1 MRALFTPRRV
11 SSASIILAMWCAIT
25 PAAWAQWTKI
35 PETGPR
41 TTDGKSN
48 LSAPAPK
55 RPDGT
60 PDLSGVWTGP
70 GGRFVENFAADLKPG
85 EVSYQPW
92 AKALVDERAGGAR
105 ERENPTTNCLP
116 AGVPRINVVPPPWR
130 IVQSDGFIAILYES
144 GNLWRQIFMDG
155 REPVRDPN
163 PSWLG
168 YSVGRWDGATLVVET
183 IGFNGKAWLDQ
194 RGNPTTEAL
203 RVTERFHRRDFGHM
217 DLQITIDD
225 PKAYTRPWTV
235 TVPVTLQTGAGAQ
248 LLENVCE
255 NNRDLEN
262 LPGERPR

>member
-1 MRALFTPRRV
+1 MRTLPQL
-11 SSASIILAMWCAIT
+11 SSCIVLSLVCAI
-25 PAAWAQWTKI
+25 ASVASAQWTKI
-35 PETGPR
+35 PQPAPR
-41 TTDGKSN
+41 TADGKPN
-48 LSAPAPK
+48 LSAPAPRLSNGK
-55 RPDGT
+55 

-70 GGRFVENFAADLKPG
+70 AGRYVQNLAADLKPG

-105 ERENPTTNCLP
+105 ERENPTANCLP
-116 AGVPRINVVPPPWR
+116 AGVPRINVVPPPWK
-130 IVQSDGFIAILYES
+130 IFQSDGFIAILYES

-168 YSVGRWDGATLVVET
+168 YSVGHWEGDTLVVET
-183 IGFNGKAWLDQ
+183 TGFNGKAWLDQ

-203 RVTERFHRRDFGHM
+203 RVTERFSRRDFGHM

-235 TVPVTLQTGAGAQ
+235 TLPVTLQTTTD

-255 NNRDLEN
+255 NNRDLEH
-262 LPGERPR
+262 LPGGNP

>member
-1 MRALFTPRRV
+1 MRFLLLLVALLVAAP
-11 SSASIILAMWCAIT
+11 
-25 PAAWAQWTKI
+25 PAWAQWTKI
-35 PETGPR
+35 PQTGPR
-41 TTDGKSN
+41 TADGKPN

-55 RPDGT
+55 LADGR

-70 GGRFVENFAADLKPG
+70 GGRYVQNLAADLEPG
-85 EVSYQPW
+85 EVPYQPW
-92 AKALVDERAGGAR
+92 AKALVDERAGFAR
-105 ERENPTTNCLP
+105 EGENPTANCLP

-130 IVQSDGFIAILYES
+130 IVQSEGVIVILYES

-168 YSVGRWDGATLVVET
+168 YSVGRWEGDALVVDT
-183 IGFNGKAWLDQ
+183 TGFNGKAWLDQ
-194 RGNPTTEAL
+194 RGHPTTEAL

-255 NNRDLEN
+255 NNRDLEH
-262 LPGERPR
+262 LPGGSSR